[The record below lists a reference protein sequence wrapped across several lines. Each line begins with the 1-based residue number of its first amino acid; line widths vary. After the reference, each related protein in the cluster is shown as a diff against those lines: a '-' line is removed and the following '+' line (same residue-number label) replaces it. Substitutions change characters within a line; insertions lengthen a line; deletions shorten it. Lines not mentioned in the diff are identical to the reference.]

1 MGCSEWL
8 DVSPDWT
15 SPAAEGNLEVEQQT
29 ARPQCWWPLMST
41 CSLRALRGGRFGC
54 APNEQ
59 GGLLPLAKSLA
70 VAWGK
75 DNIQAR
81 PPSHAVLSAS
91 G

>member
-1 MGCSEWL
+1 ML
-8 DVSPDWT
+8 VAPDVNMLL
-15 SPAAEGNLEVEQQT
+15 EGQQT
-29 ARPQCWWPLMST
+29 H
-41 CSLRALRGGRFGC
+41 RFGC

-81 PPSHAVLSAS
+81 PPSRAVLSAS